1 MKEFIKEYVPTYCT
15 TLRYEDLSN
24 LEAGKA
30 VIKDAVS
37 NWERFGFLNGIDDE
51 VKKEQVAVAFDNMAH
66 DIIFENERIIKLND
80 RYNFNFA
87 QDDEKKH
94 SPKFDV
100 IIFPLIRRVI
110 CKIDNFTYDKFVEY
124 LEKLSFLAINYDG
137 YEFDTDIEAEICAF
151 LSCAIEEMFNNLKNK
166 K

>member
-1 MKEFIKEYVPTYCT
+1 MKEFIKEYIPTYCT

-87 QDDEKKH
+87 QDDEEKH

-100 IIFPLIRRVI
+100 IILPLIRRVI
-110 CKIDNFTYDKFVEY
+110 CKTDNFTYDKFVEY
-124 LEKLSFLAINYDG
+124 LERLSYLAINYDG
-137 YEFDTDIEAEICAF
+137 YEFEGDIEAEICAF
-151 LSCAIEEMFNNLKNK
+151 MSCAIEEMFNNLKNK

>member
-1 MKEFIKEYVPTYCT
+1 MKEFIKDVKPIYGT
-15 TLRYEDLSN
+15 TLRYEVLSN

-37 NWERFGFLNGIDDE
+37 NWEQFGLLDGIDDE
-51 VKKEQVAVAFDNMAH
+51 VKKEQIAVAFDNMAH
-66 DIIFENERIIKLND
+66 DIVFENERIIKLND

-94 SPKFDV
+94 SPKFDI

-110 CKIDNFTYDKFVEY
+110 CKTDNFTYDKFIEY

-151 LSCAIEEMFNNLKNK
+151 ISCAIEEMFNNLQNK

>member
-1 MKEFIKEYVPTYCT
+1 MKEFIEKMIPTFVT
-15 TLRYEDLSN
+15 TLRYEVLSN
-24 LEAGKA
+24 IEAGKA

-37 NWERFGFLNGIDDE
+37 NWEQFGFLDGINDE
-51 VKKEQVAVAFDNMAH
+51 VKKEQIAVAFDNMAH

>member
-1 MKEFIKEYVPTYCT
+1 MKEFIKDVKPIYGT
-15 TLRYEDLSN
+15 TLRYEVLSN

-37 NWERFGFLNGIDDE
+37 NWEQFGLLDGIDDE
-51 VKKEQVAVAFDNMAH
+51 VKKEQIAVAFDNMAH
-66 DIIFENERIIKLND
+66 DIVFENERIIKLND

-94 SPKFDV
+94 SPKFDI

-110 CKIDNFTYDKFVEY
+110 CKTDNFTYDKFIEY

-151 LSCAIEEMFNNLKNK
+151 ISCAIEEMFNNLKNK

>member
-1 MKEFIKEYVPTYCT
+1 MKEFIKDVKPIYGT
-15 TLRYEDLSN
+15 TLRYEVLSN

-37 NWERFGFLNGIDDE
+37 NWEQFGFLDGIDDE
-51 VKKEQVAVAFDNMAH
+51 VKKEQIAVAFDNMAH
-66 DIIFENERIIKLND
+66 DIVFENERIIKLND

-94 SPKFDV
+94 SPKFDI

-110 CKIDNFTYDKFVEY
+110 CKTDNFTYDKFIEY

-151 LSCAIEEMFNNLKNK
+151 ISCAIEEMFNNLKNK